1 MAKFSNHKISVEE
14 LLELIPDELLDK
26 ISETSSVDYQVK
38 KLFGKNMFYL
48 LLYGYLESTK
58 VSLREL
64 EDIYSSQKFQ
74 FLFNIDSKDGIKY
87 NSLSDRLAA
96 MNPDY
101 FKTIYQYIYSKF
113 TDLYTEPEALKY
125 SITRVDSTM
134 VAEAANK
141 LEHGM
146 YSKNQ
151 HGKKKQIKYTMLM
164 TDVFPSGVEVFTKQ
178 TEHNENMTIPAV
190 ISKAINKN
198 SIFVFDRGVT
208 KREAFSDMVKNE
220 ISFVVRLSPKSRYEV
235 VSSNKVLVK
244 RHKNLQII
252 SDQMVTLFNK
262 KGKKTGSL
270 RLVITKQ
277 TNKKK
282 EEIFFLTNCT
292 ELEVTEVIDIYGKRW
307 DIEVFFRFIKQE
319 LNFSHFLSTNKNGI
333 QIVLYITLILAIL
346 LLVYKKLNDIGYKT
360 AVRRFRIELDEM
372 IMKMTI
378 IFAGG
383 DPNLVFR

>member
-14 LLELIPDELLDK
+14 LLELIPDEHLDK
-26 ISETSSVDYQVK
+26 LSSASNIDYQVK
-38 KLFGKNMFYL
+38 KLFGKNIFYL

-64 EDIYSSQKFQ
+64 EDIYSSQKFH
-74 FLFNIDSKDGIKY
+74 FLFNIDSKYGIKY
-87 NSLSDRLAA
+87 NSLSDRLAN
-96 MNPDY
+96 MSSDY
-101 FKTIYQYIYSKF
+101 FKAIYQYIYSMF
-113 TDLYTEPEALKY
+113 TELYTKEEALKY

-146 YSKNQ
+146 YSSNQ

-164 TDVFPSGVEVFTKQ
+164 TDIFPSGVEIFTKQ
-178 TEHNENMTIPAV
+178 TEHNENVTIPAV
-190 ISKAINKN
+190 ISKAVNKDC
-198 SIFVFDRGVT
+198 IFVFDRGVK
-208 KREAFSDMVKNE
+208 KREVFSDMIKKE
-220 ISFVVRLSPKSRYEV
+220 ISFVARLSSKSKYEV
-235 VSSNKVLVK
+235 VSSNKVSVK

-252 SDQMVTLFNK
+252 SEQMVTLFGR
-262 KGKKTGSL
+262 KGEKTDPL

-277 TNKKK
+277 IDKNK

-292 ELEVTEVIDIYGKRW
+292 DLEITEVIDIYGKRW

-319 LNFSHFLSTNKNGI
+319 LNFSHLLSTNKNGI
-333 QIVLYITLILAIL
+333 KIVLYITLILAIL

>member
-1 MAKFSNHKISVEE
+1 MANFSNHKISVKE
-14 LLELIPDELLDK
+14 LLELIPDELLNK
-26 ISETSSVDYQVK
+26 LSETSGVDYQVK
-38 KLFGKNMFYL
+38 KLFGRNMFYL

-74 FLFNIDSKDGIKY
+74 FLFNINSKDGIKY

-96 MNPDY
+96 MNSDY

-113 TDLYTEPEALKY
+113 TDLFTEQEALKY

-146 YSKNQ
+146 YSSNQ
-151 HGKKKQIKYTMLM
+151 HAKKKQIKYTMLM

-178 TEHNENMTIPAV
+178 AEHNENVTIPAV
-190 ISKAINKN
+190 ISKAINKD

-235 VSSNKVLVK
+235 VSSNKVSVK

-252 SDQMVTLFNK
+252 SDQTITLFNK
-262 KGKKTGSL
+262 KGKRTGPL

-277 TNKKK
+277 IDKKK

-292 ELEVTEVIDIYGKRW
+292 KLDVTEVIDIYGKRW

-333 QIVLYITLILAIL
+333 KIVLYITLILAIL